1 MNKKLALAAL
11 LIAFLGFNFNT
22 FAQESTLSTEAVI
35 NQDVSPDTAK
45 IRLYVENTGS
55 NIEDIKQKNDK
66 TVNDVISKIKQ
77 KLSPNESVKTIA
89 FRVNSVYS
97 NKEKSSLF
105 QKYQVTNGFEVKLKD
120 LNKVSKIIK
129 IALDN
134 GVTMVDRVDFSIED
148 GEKVCNELMTSVI
161 SMAKNRALTVA
172 KASGS
177 ELLKIKNINPYC
189 SLTTNYVQP
198 RFLNSS
204 LAKTADMASSGGSM
218 LETINP
224 GTISA
229 RASVNMTYYLK

>member
-1 MNKKLALAAL
+1 MNKKIALAAL
-11 LIAFLGFNFNT
+11 LITFLGFNFNT

-172 KASGS
+172 KASGN
-177 ELLKIKNINPYC
+177 ELLKVKNINPYC

>member
-1 MNKKLALAAL
+1 MNKKLALFAL
-11 LIAFLGFNFNT
+11 LITFLGFNFNT
-22 FAQESTLSTEAVI
+22 LAQESTLSTEAVI

-172 KASGS
+172 KASGN
-177 ELLKIKNINPYC
+177 ELLKVKNINPYC